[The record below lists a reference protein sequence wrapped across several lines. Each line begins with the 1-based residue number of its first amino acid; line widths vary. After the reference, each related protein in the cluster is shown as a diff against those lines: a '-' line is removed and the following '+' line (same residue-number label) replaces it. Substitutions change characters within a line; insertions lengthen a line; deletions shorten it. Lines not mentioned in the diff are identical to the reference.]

1 MWELRGCM
9 EKKAR
14 DQVEIFY
21 RKRNKGKWDETK
33 SEGKLVVAGGYAR
46 VCNRVGR
53 ILDTQRL
60 TDEQLVDMEY
70 WEKGDEFEICKARV
84 VLRESCSGIRK
95 RADLMKGGK

>member
-1 MWELRGCM
+1 M

-84 VLRESCSGIRK
+84 VLRESWYTEESGS
-95 RADLMKGGK
+95 DEGW